1 MTQDLIPVKP
11 STDWGLNRGGA
22 HCQWPR
28 GLVSASLVANDNAT
42 SLATGVRP
50 AATRDAADVHR
61 GCATGGGWTR
71 EGHQKVART
80 RPHLAGCTRGHGGA
94 GDDGGE
100 HFRGGRSSGWGR
112 DAAAALER
120 ASGVE
125 RHPPGGARSVSVPLV
140 RAGEARECGLAG
152 HGGRRPRVT
161 SGLRLEGGSKQGGQ
175 RGNAQGLTVSSKR
188 GSACSGRR
196 RRRRIGPAI
205 FDARR

>member
-11 STDWGLNRGGA
+11 SADWGLTRGGA
-22 HCQWPR
+22 HSQWPR
-28 GLVSASLVANDNAT
+28 GLVSASLVANDSAT

-50 AATRDAADVHR
+50 AATRNAADVHR

-80 RPHLAGCTRGHGGA
+80 RPHLAGCTRGRGVA

-140 RAGEARECGLAG
+140 RAGEARERGLAG

-161 SGLRLEGGSKQGGQ
+161 SGLRLEGGSKQGG
-175 RGNAQGLTVSSKR
+175 RGEMLR
-188 GSACSGRR
+188 GSR
-196 RRRRIGPAI
+196 
-205 FDARR
+205 